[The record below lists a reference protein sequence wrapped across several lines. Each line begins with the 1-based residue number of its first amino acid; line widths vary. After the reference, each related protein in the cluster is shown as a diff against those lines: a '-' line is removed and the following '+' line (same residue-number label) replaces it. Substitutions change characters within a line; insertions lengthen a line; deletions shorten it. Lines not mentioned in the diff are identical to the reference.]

1 MNGPSGGVGEGDGA
15 SQHGRAGWLRERRPA
30 PPQELVRR
38 LAGESF
44 PIPDGAGADGKV
56 DTDLATAAM
65 KVLGRA
71 VEKGRRDRTAA
82 LDLLVAD
89 GLMTYACEAA
99 AASPD
104 PEARVAA
111 ILERFM
117 DFESS

>member
-1 MNGPSGGVGEGDGA
+1 MNGPSGGVGRADGG
-15 SQHGRAGWLRERRPA
+15 SHHDRAGWLRERRPA
-30 PPQELVRR
+30 PPQELARR
-38 LAGESF
+38 LANEGF
-44 PIPDGAGADGKV
+44 PIPGGVGADGNA

-65 KVLGRA
+65 KALGRA

-99 AASPD
+99 AASSD

-111 ILERFM
+111 ILERIM
-117 DFESS
+117 DVEGS